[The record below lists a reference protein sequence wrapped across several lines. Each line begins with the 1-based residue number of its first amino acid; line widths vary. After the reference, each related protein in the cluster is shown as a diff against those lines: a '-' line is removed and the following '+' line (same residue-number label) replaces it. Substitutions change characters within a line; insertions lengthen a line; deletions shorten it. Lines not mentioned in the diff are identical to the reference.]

1 MSKRYTHRE
10 ELVLAMLFSRRKERV
25 MMAEMAFSRKRE
37 SSALARHW
45 YRLSAEERGRRQ
57 LEAAI
62 MLESFMSHDE

>member
-1 MSKRYTHRE
+1 MSKRYTHRD

-25 MMAEMAFSRKRE
+25 KMAELSFSLKRE

-62 MLESFMSHDE
+62 MLV